1 MLMNFLELVKARYSA
16 RKYAGRSVEIEKLE
30 YIMECVRLA
39 PSAVNFQP
47 WRFKIVTDEPT
58 LKALQQCYK
67 REWLATAPCI
77 IVACTNHEESWH
89 RRADNKDHADIDIA
103 IAVEHLC
110 LAATEQGL
118 GTCWV
123 CNFDASQCSTVLGLP
138 EYIEPAVLIPV
149 GYAEDEPVEKKRKM
163 LNEILFYLK
172 SATKLFSVL
181 LASKRPLITELADK
195 LRLKYPLLP
204 TISPCPTMRLE
215 AIRSIIPIS
224 CRRYPKS
231 V

>member
-1 MLMNFLELVKARYSA
+1 MILIAKSLGYISKVSIFVCKLIIMLMNFLELVKARYSA

-103 IAVEHLC
+103 IAV
-110 LAATEQGL
+110 
-118 GTCWV
+118 
-123 CNFDASQCSTVLGLP
+123 D
-138 EYIEPAVLIPV
+138 I
-149 GYAEDEPVEKKRKM
+149 
-163 LNEILFYLK
+163 
-172 SATKLFSVL
+172 SVW
-181 LASKRPLITELADK
+181 
-195 LRLKYPLLP
+195 LLP
-204 TISPCPTMRLE
+204 SRVWVLAGFVISMLLSAALFWDCPN
-215 AIRSIIPIS
+215 I
-224 CRRYPKS
+224 
-231 V
+231 